1 MKINI
6 KATNIE
12 LTDALSSYVNEKIRS
27 VEKFM
32 VAHENED
39 IFVQAEVGKLNN
51 HHHSGDMYRVEAN
64 FTVRGKYFRA
74 ESERSDIF
82 AAVDDL
88 RDELVR
94 ELNSQKKKDRVLF
107 RKGAA
112 VIKNILR
119 FGREKNN

>member
-27 VEKFM
+27 TEKFM
-32 VAHENED
+32 VPHENED
-39 IFVQAEVGKLNN
+39 IFVQAELGKLTN
-51 HHHSGDMYRVEAN
+51 HHRSGDMYRAEVN
-64 FTVRGKYFRA
+64 LTVRGKYFRA
-74 ESERSDIF
+74 ESEKGDLY
-82 AAVDDL
+82 AAIDDL

-94 ELNSQKKKDRVLF
+94 ELNSNKKKDRVLL

-112 VIKNILR
+112 MIKNILR
-119 FGREKNN
+119 FGREK

>member
-12 LTDALSSYVNEKIRS
+12 LTDALSSYVNEKIRG

-32 VAHENED
+32 VPHENED
-39 IFVQAEVGKLNN
+39 IFVQAELGKLTN
-51 HHHSGDMYRVEAN
+51 HHRSGDMYREEAKL
-64 FTVRGKYFRA
+64 TLRGKYFRA
-74 ESERSDIF
+74 ESEKSDLY
-82 AAVDDL
+82 AAIDDL

-94 ELNSQKKKDRVLF
+94 ELNSNKKKDRALF

-112 VIKNILR
+112 MIKNILR
-119 FGREKNN
+119 FGREK